1 MKKQEGQ
8 FLLKRDKVRHH
19 LIMTRLCQSDR
30 NTLYQ
35 KLQGQQV
42 NKKYNS
48 ALNDKEVSTLDERL
62 QVVIDVC
69 KDLQDELRREDS

>member
-35 KLQGQQV
+35 KLMNQQV
-42 NKKYNS
+42 NKKYN
-48 ALNDKEVSTLDERL
+48 APLNEKEVKTLDERL

-69 KDLQDELRREDS
+69 KDLQNELKQSDD